1 MQQWHDTAKSIVD
14 VHTLHSFMFLEHT
27 AYCSKKHAVAR
38 GDVRNGA
45 ENATRV
51 DADVLKSYWRRGLSI
66 YILLYNYSLYVRCD
80 VSVRDSEHLR
90 DQGVLSERL

>member
-1 MQQWHDTAKSIVD
+1 MGEDALVARVRMGEGSLQQWHDTAKSIVD

-51 DADVLKSYWRRGLSI
+51 DADVLKSY
-66 YILLYNYSLYVRCD
+66 
-80 VSVRDSEHLR
+80 
-90 DQGVLSERL
+90 

>member
-1 MQQWHDTAKSIVD
+1 
-14 VHTLHSFMFLEHT
+14 MFLEHT

-51 DADVLKSYWRRGLSI
+51 DADVLKSY
-66 YILLYNYSLYVRCD
+66 
-80 VSVRDSEHLR
+80 
-90 DQGVLSERL
+90 